1 MIQSSLYRALN
12 KGFDYQILACKDFK
26 ESELAKEVISYFK
39 PNTKAILFPEF
50 RAKKN
55 DDLRSFFEEFLQ
67 LLGGLREFY
76 QALENKQ
83 EAIIIAPISALLHPL
98 PKKEL
103 LESFKITLL
112 EKYNLKDLKDKL
124 FYYGYEIL
132 DLVEVEG
139 EASFRGDIVDIYAPN
154 SKAYRLSFFDTECES
169 IKEFDPT
176 TQMSLKEDLLEI
188 EIPPTLFSLD
198 EPSYKDLKTKVE
210 QSPLNSF
217 SKDLTSFGLWFLGEK
232 ANDLLHA
239 YKSVISPKALE
250 EIQELASLNEL
261 DCERFKSLK
270 VLENAQG
277 YEDLEIHAHAL
288 EGFIA
293 LHSNH
298 KITLLAPNKT
308 ILDNVLGTIKKSNMD
323 NVLGT
328 IEKSNMECVIA
339 PFVLN
344 FKTPD
349 GIFISLNSFER
360 KKKRQKSKL
369 ALNELNPGEWVVHDD
384 YGVGVF
390 SQLVQHSVLGSKRD
404 FLEIAYL
411 GEDKLLLPVE
421 NLHLIARYVA
431 QSDSVPVKDRLGKGS
446 FLKLKAKVRTKLL
459 EIAGKI
465 IELAAERNL
474 ILGKKMDTHLAEL
487 EVFKSHAGFEYTSDQ
502 EKAIAEISKDLSSKR
517 VMDRLLSGDVGFGK
531 TEVAMHAIFCAFL
544 NGFQSV
550 LVVPT
555 TLLAHQHFETL
566 RARFENFGVKVARL
580 DRYASEKNK
589 LLKAVELGL
598 IDVLVGTHAIL
609 GAKFKNLGLVVV
621 DEEHKFGVK
630 QKEALK
636 ELSKSVHFLSMSA
649 TPIPRTL
656 NMALSQIKSI
666 SSLKTPPTD
675 RKPSRTFL
683 KEKNDEL
690 LKEIIYRELRRNGQ
704 IFYIHNHIASIS
716 KVKTK
721 LENLIPKLKIAILHS
736 QINANKSEEIMLE
749 FAKGNY
755 QVLLCTSIVES
766 GIHLPNANTIIIDN
780 AQNFGLAD
788 LHQLRGRVGRGK
800 KEGFCYFLIEDQ
812 KSLNEQA
819 LKRLLALEKNSYL
832 GSGES
837 IAYHDLEIRGG
848 GNLLGQ
854 DQSGHIKN
862 IGYALYTR
870 MLEDAIYELSGG
882 KKRLEKSVEIQ
893 LGVSAFLNPELIA
906 SDSLRLDLYR
916 RLSLCENVDEVGQ
929 IHEEIEDR
937 FGKIDDL
944 SAQFLQIITLKILAN
959 QLGILK
965 LSNFNQ
971 NITLTYSDEKKES
984 LKAPSKDD
992 NDILETLL
1000 KHLRAQISLKQR

>member
-250 EIQELASLNEL
+250 EIQELASLNEV
-261 DCERFKSLK
+261 DGERFKSLK

-293 LHSNH
+293 LHSNR

-308 ILDNVLGTIKKSNMD
+308 ILDNAINAL
-323 NVLGT
+323 
-328 IEKSNMECVIA
+328 EKSHIECVIA

-369 ALNELNPGEWVVHDD
+369 ALNELNAGEWVVHDD

-431 QSDSVPVKDRLGKGS
+431 QSDSVPIKDRLGKGS
-446 FLKLKAKVRTKLL
+446 FLKLKAKVKTKLL

-487 EVFKSHAGFEYTSDQ
+487 EIFKSHAGFEYTSDQ

-544 NGFQSV
+544 NGFQSA

-598 IDVLVGTHAIL
+598 IDVLVGTHAVL
-609 GAKFKNLGLVVV
+609 GTKFKNLGLVVV

-636 ELSKSVHFLSMSA
+636 KLSKSVHFLSMSA

-656 NMALSQIKSI
+656 NMALSQIKGI
-666 SSLKTPPTD
+666 SSLKIPPTD

-690 LKEIIYRELRRNGQ
+690 LKEIIHRELRRNGQ

-721 LENLIPKLKIAILHS
+721 LEDLIPKLKIAILHS
-736 QINANKSEEIMLE
+736 QINAHESEEIMLE

-766 GIHLPNANTIIIDN
+766 GIHLPNANTIVIDN

-893 LGVSAFLNPELIA
+893 LSVSAFLNPELIG

-916 RLSLCENVDEVGQ
+916 RLSLCENTDEVGQ

-959 QLGILK
+959 QLGIIK

-971 NITLTYSDEKKES
+971 NITITYSDEKKES

-1000 KHLRAQISLKQR
+1000 KHLRAQISLKRH

>member
-26 ESELAKEVISYFK
+26 ESKLAKEVISYFK
-39 PNTKAILFPEF
+39 PHIKAVLFPEF

-83 EAIIIAPISALLHPL
+83 ETIIIAPISALLHPL

-154 SKAYRLSFFDTECES
+154 SKAYRLSFFDMECES

-232 ANDLLHA
+232 AQDLLSV
-239 YKSVISPKALE
+239 YKSVISPRALE

-261 DCERFKSLK
+261 DCERFKFLK

-308 ILDNVLGTIKKSNMD
+308 ILDNVLGT
-323 NVLGT
+323 L
-328 IEKSNMECVIA
+328 EKSSMECVIA

-431 QSDSVPVKDRLGKGS
+431 QSDSVPIKDRLGKGS
-446 FLKLKAKVRTKLL
+446 FLKLKAKVKTKLL

-487 EVFKSHAGFEYTSDQ
+487 EIFKSHAGFEYTSDQ

-544 NGFQSV
+544 NGFQSA

-598 IDVLVGTHAIL
+598 VDVLVGTHAIL

-656 NMALSQIKSI
+656 NMALSQIKGI

-675 RKPSRTFL
+675 RKPNRTFL

-690 LKEIIYRELRRNGQ
+690 LKEIIHRELRRNGQ

-736 QINANKSEEIMLE
+736 QINAHKSEEIMLE

-959 QLGILK
+959 QLGIIK

-1000 KHLRAQISLKQR
+1000 KHLRTQISLKRR

>member
-26 ESELAKEVISYFK
+26 ESELAKEVISYVK
-39 PNTKAILFPEF
+39 PNTKAVLFPEF

-67 LLGGLREFY
+67 LLGALREFY

-139 EASFRGDIVDIYAPN
+139 EASFRGDIVDIYVPN
-154 SKAYRLSFFDTECES
+154 SKAYRLSFFDAECES
-169 IKEFDPT
+169 IKELDPT

-232 ANDLLHA
+232 ANDLLHT
-239 YKSVISPKALE
+239 YKSIISPRALE

-261 DCERFKSLK
+261 DDERFKFLK

-293 LHSNH
+293 LHSNR

-308 ILDNVLGTIKKSNMD
+308 ILDNAISVL
-323 NVLGT
+323 
-328 IEKSNMECVIA
+328 EKSNMECVIA

-349 GIFISLNSFER
+349 RIFISLNSFER

-369 ALNELNPGEWVVHDD
+369 ALNELNAGEWVVHDD

-446 FLKLKAKVRTKLL
+446 FLKLKAKVRAKLL

-487 EVFKSHAGFEYTSDQ
+487 EVFKSHAGFEYTNDQ
-502 EKAIAEISKDLSSKR
+502 EKAIAEISRDLSSHR

-544 NGFQSV
+544 NGFQSA

-566 RARFENFGVKVARL
+566 KARFENFGVKVARL
-580 DRYASEKNK
+580 DRYIKTSEKNK
-589 LLKAVELGL
+589 LLKAVELGQV
-598 IDVLVGTHAIL
+598 DVLIGTHAIL
-609 GAKFKNLGLVVV
+609 GAKFKNLGLMVV

-656 NMALSQIKSI
+656 NMALSQIKGI

-690 LKEIIYRELRRNGQ
+690 LKEIIHRELRRNGQ

-721 LENLIPKLKIAILHS
+721 LEELIPKLKIAILHS
-736 QINANKSEEIMLE
+736 QINANESEEVMLE

-812 KSLNEQA
+812 KNLNEQA

-937 FGKIDDL
+937 FGKMDDL

-971 NITLTYSDEKKES
+971 NITLTYSDEHKES

-1000 KHLRAQISLKQR
+1000 KHLRTQISLKRC

>member
-1 MIQSSLYRALN
+1 MIQSSLYGALN
-12 KGFDYQILACKDFK
+12 KGFDCQILACKDFK

-176 TQMSLKEDLLEI
+176 TQMSLKEDLLEV
-188 EIPPTLFSLD
+188 EIPPTLFSLN
-198 EPSYKDLKTKVE
+198 EQSYKDLKTKVE

-250 EIQELASLNEL
+250 EIQELASLNES
-261 DCERFKSLK
+261 DNERFKFLK
-270 VLENAQG
+270 VLENPQG

-288 EGFIA
+288 ESFIA
-293 LHSNH
+293 LHSNR
-298 KITLLAPNKT
+298 KITLLTPNKT
-308 ILDNVLGTIKKSNMD
+308 ILDNAISAL
-323 NVLGT
+323 
-328 IEKSNMECVIA
+328 EKSHIECVIA

-404 FLEIAYL
+404 FLEIAYW

-446 FLKLKAKVRTKLL
+446 FLKLKAKVKTKLL

-487 EVFKSHAGFEYTSDQ
+487 EIFKSHAGFEYTSDQ
-502 EKAIAEISKDLSSKR
+502 EKAIAEILKDLSSKR

-544 NGFQSV
+544 NGFQSA

-598 IDVLVGTHAIL
+598 IDVLVGTHAIFC
-609 GAKFKNLGLVVV
+609 AKFKNLGLVVV

-656 NMALSQIKSI
+656 NMALSQIKGI
-666 SSLKTPPTD
+666 SSLKIPPTD

-690 LKEIIYRELRRNGQ
+690 LKEIIHRELRRNGQ

-721 LENLIPKLKIAILHS
+721 LEDLIPKLKIAILHS
-736 QINANKSEEIMLE
+736 QINAHESEETMLE

-893 LGVSAFLNPELIA
+893 LSVSAFLNPELIA

-916 RLSLCENVDEVGQ
+916 RLSLCENTDEVGQ

-959 QLGILK
+959 QLGIIK

-971 NITLTYSDEKKES
+971 NITITYSDEKKES

-1000 KHLRAQISLKQR
+1000 KHLRAQISLKRH

>member
-26 ESELAKEVISYFK
+26 ESKLAKEVISYFK
-39 PNTKAILFPEF
+39 PNIKAVLFPEF

-112 EKYNLKDLKDKL
+112 EKYNLKDLKNKL

-139 EASFRGDIVDIYAPN
+139 EASFRGDIVDIYIPN

-232 ANDLLHA
+232 AQDLLSV
-239 YKSVISPKALE
+239 YKSVISPRALE

-261 DCERFKSLK
+261 DCERFKFLK

-308 ILDNVLGTIKKSNMD
+308 ILDNVLGTI
-323 NVLGT
+323 
-328 IEKSNMECVIA
+328 EKSSMECVIA

-431 QSDSVPVKDRLGKGS
+431 QSDSVPAKDRLGKGS
-446 FLKLKAKVRTKLL
+446 FLKLKAKVRAKLL
-459 EIAGKI
+459 EIASKI

-544 NGFQSV
+544 NGFQSA

-589 LLKAVELGL
+589 LLKAVELGQVDAL
-598 IDVLVGTHAIL
+598 IGTHAIL

-656 NMALSQIKSI
+656 NMALSQIKGI

-862 IGYALYTR
+862 IGYVLYTR

-959 QLGILK
+959 QLGIIK

-971 NITLTYSDEKKES
+971 NITLTYSDEHKES

-1000 KHLRAQISLKQR
+1000 KHLRAQISLK

>member
-26 ESELAKEVISYFK
+26 ESKLAKEVISYFK
-39 PNTKAILFPEF
+39 PNIKAILFPEF

-83 EAIIIAPISALLHPL
+83 ETIIIAPISALLHPL

-154 SKAYRLSFFDTECES
+154 SKAYRLSFFDAECES

-198 EPSYKDLKTKVE
+198 ESSYKDLKTKVE

-232 ANDLLHA
+232 AQDLLSV
-239 YKSVISPKALE
+239 YKSIISPRALE

-261 DCERFKSLK
+261 DCERFKLLK

-308 ILDNVLGTIKKSNMD
+308 ILDNVISALERSN
-323 NVLGT
+323 
-328 IEKSNMECVIA
+328 IECVIA

-369 ALNELNPGEWVVHDD
+369 ALNELNAGEWVVHDD

-474 ILGKKMDTHLAEL
+474 ILGKKMDVHLAEL

-502 EKAIAEISKDLSSKR
+502 EKAIAEISKDLSSHR

-598 IDVLVGTHAIL
+598 VDALIGTHAIL

-656 NMALSQIKSI
+656 NMALSQIKGI

-690 LKEIIYRELRRNGQ
+690 LKEIIHRELRRNGQ

-736 QINANKSEEIMLE
+736 QINANESEEIMLE

-959 QLGILK
+959 QLGIIK

-971 NITLTYSDEKKES
+971 NITLTYNDEHKES

-1000 KHLRAQISLKQR
+1000 KHLRAQISLKRR

>member
-39 PNTKAILFPEF
+39 PNIKAVLFPEF

-83 EAIIIAPISALLHPL
+83 ETIIIAPISALLHPL

-261 DCERFKSLK
+261 DCERFKFLK
-270 VLENAQG
+270 VLENLQG

-293 LHSNH
+293 LHSHH

-308 ILDNVLGTIKKSNMD
+308 ILDNI
-323 NVLGT
+323 LGT
-328 IEKSNMECVIA
+328 IEKSNIECVIA

-421 NLHLIARYVA
+421 NLHLIARYVV

-474 ILGKKMDTHLAEL
+474 ILGKKMDTHLVEL

-544 NGFQSV
+544 NGFQSA

-566 RARFENFGVKVARL
+566 RARFENFGVRVARL

-598 IDVLVGTHAIL
+598 VDVLVGTHAIL
-609 GAKFKNLGLVVV
+609 GTKFKNLGLVVV

-656 NMALSQIKSI
+656 NMALSQIKGI

-736 QINANKSEEIMLE
+736 QINANESEEIMLE

-837 IAYHDLEIRGG
+837 VAYHDLEIRGG

-916 RLSLCENVDEVGQ
+916 RLSLCENTDEVGQ

-959 QLGILK
+959 QLGIIK

-984 LKAPSKDD
+984 LKAPSKDN

-1000 KHLRAQISLKQR
+1000 KHLRAQISLKRR

>member
-1 MIQSSLYRALN
+1 MIQSSLYGALN

-154 SKAYRLSFFDTECES
+154 SKAYRLSFFDMECES

-188 EIPPTLFSLD
+188 EIPPTLFSLN
-198 EPSYKDLKTKVE
+198 EQSYKDLKTKVE

-239 YKSVISPKALE
+239 YKSVISPRALE
-250 EIQELASLNEL
+250 EIQELTNLNEL
-261 DCERFKSLK
+261 DGERFKFLK
-270 VLENAQG
+270 VLENPQG

-288 EGFIA
+288 ESFMT
-293 LHSNH
+293 LHSNR

-308 ILDNVLGTIKKSNMD
+308 ILDNAIS
-323 NVLGT
+323 
-328 IEKSNMECVIA
+328 EKSHIECVIA

-369 ALNELNPGEWVVHDD
+369 ALNELNAGEWVVHDD

-431 QSDSVPVKDRLGKGS
+431 QSDSVPTKDRLGKGS
-446 FLKLKAKVRTKLL
+446 FLKLKAKVKTKLL
-459 EIAGKI
+459 EIASKI

-544 NGFQSV
+544 NGFQSA

-598 IDVLVGTHAIL
+598 IDVLVGTHAIFC
-609 GAKFKNLGLVVV
+609 AKFKNLGLVVV

-656 NMALSQIKSI
+656 NMALSQIKGI
-666 SSLKTPPTD
+666 SSLKIPPTD

-690 LKEIIYRELRRNGQ
+690 LKEIIHRELRRNGQ

-721 LENLIPKLKIAILHS
+721 LEDLIPKLKIAILHS
-736 QINANKSEEIMLE
+736 QINAHESEETMLE

-848 GNLLGQ
+848 GNLLGK

-862 IGYALYTR
+862 IGYVLYTR
-870 MLEDAIYELSGG
+870 MLEDAIYGLSGG

-893 LGVSAFLNPELIA
+893 LSVSAFLNPELIA

-916 RLSLCENVDEVGQ
+916 RLSLCENTDEVGQ

-944 SAQFLQIITLKILAN
+944 STQFLQIITLKILAN
-959 QLGILK
+959 QLGIIK

-971 NITLTYSDEKKES
+971 NITITYSDEKKES

-1000 KHLRAQISLKQR
+1000 KHLRAQISLKRH

>member
-83 EAIIIAPISALLHPL
+83 ETIIIAPISALLHPL

-198 EPSYKDLKTKVE
+198 ESSYKDLKTKVE

-232 ANDLLHA
+232 AQDLLIV
-239 YKSVISPKALE
+239 YKSVISPRALE

-261 DCERFKSLK
+261 DCECFKFLK

-308 ILDNVLGTIKKSNMD
+308 ILDNAISTL
-323 NVLGT
+323 
-328 IEKSNMECVIA
+328 EKSSMECVIA

-369 ALNELNPGEWVVHDD
+369 ALNELNAGEWVVHDD

-431 QSDSVPVKDRLGKGS
+431 QSDSVPAKDRLGKGS

-459 EIAGKI
+459 EIASKI

-474 ILGKKMDTHLAEL
+474 ILGKKMDVHLAEL

-566 RARFENFGVKVARL
+566 RVRFENFGVKVARL

-598 IDVLVGTHAIL
+598 VDVLVGTHAIL

-656 NMALSQIKSI
+656 NMALSQIKGI

-690 LKEIIYRELRRNGQ
+690 LKEIIHRELRRNGQ

-736 QINANKSEEIMLE
+736 QINANESEEIMLE

-780 AQNFGLAD
+780 VQNFGLAD

-893 LGVSAFLNPELIA
+893 LGVSAFLNSELIA

-916 RLSLCENVDEVGQ
+916 RLSLCENTDEVGQ

-959 QLGILK
+959 QLGIIK

-971 NITLTYSDEKKES
+971 NITITYSDEKKES

-1000 KHLRAQISLKQR
+1000 KHLRAQISLKRR

>member
-1 MIQSSLYRALN
+1 MIQSSLYRVLN

-83 EAIIIAPISALLHPL
+83 ETIIIAPISALLHPL

-154 SKAYRLSFFDTECES
+154 SKAYRLSFFDAECES

-261 DCERFKSLK
+261 DGERFKSLK
-270 VLENAQG
+270 ILENLQG
-277 YEDLEIHAHAL
+277 YEDLEIHVHAL
-288 EGFIA
+288 ESFIA

-308 ILDNVLGTIKKSNMD
+308 ILDNAISALERSN
-323 NVLGT
+323 
-328 IEKSNMECVIA
+328 IECVIA

-421 NLHLIARYVA
+421 NLHLIARYVV
-431 QSDSVPVKDRLGKGS
+431 QSDSVPAKDRLGKGS

-474 ILGKKMDTHLAEL
+474 ILGKKMDVHLAEL

-544 NGFQSV
+544 NGFQSA

-566 RARFENFGVKVARL
+566 RARFENFGVRVARL

-598 IDVLVGTHAIL
+598 VDVLVGTHAIL

-656 NMALSQIKSI
+656 SMALSQIKGI

-704 IFYIHNHIASIS
+704 IFYIHNHIASIL

-721 LENLIPKLKIAILHS
+721 LEELIPKLKIAILHS
-736 QINANKSEEIMLE
+736 QINANESEEIMLE

-837 IAYHDLEIRGG
+837 VAYHDLEIRGG

-916 RLSLCENVDEVGQ
+916 RLSLCENTDEVGQ

-959 QLGILK
+959 QLGIIK

-971 NITLTYSDEKKES
+971 NITITYSDEKKES

>member
-26 ESELAKEVISYFK
+26 ESKLAKEVINYFK
-39 PNTKAILFPEF
+39 PNIKAILFPEF

-83 EAIIIAPISALLHPL
+83 EVIIIAPISALLHPL

-139 EASFRGDIVDIYAPN
+139 EASFRGDIVDIYVPN

-169 IKEFDPT
+169 IKELDPT

-198 EPSYKDLKTKVE
+198 EPSYKNLKTKVE

-232 ANDLLHA
+232 AQDLLSV
-239 YKSVISPKALE
+239 YKSVISPRALE

-261 DCERFKSLK
+261 DCERFKFLK

-308 ILDNVLGTIKKSNMD
+308 ILDNVLGTI
-323 NVLGT
+323 
-328 IEKSNMECVIA
+328 EKSSMECVIA

-369 ALNELNPGEWVVHDD
+369 ALNELNASEWVVHDD

-431 QSDSVPVKDRLGKGS
+431 QSDSVPAKDRLGKGS

-459 EIAGKI
+459 EIASKI

-502 EKAIAEISKDLSSKR
+502 EKAIAEISKDLSSHR

-531 TEVAMHAIFCAFL
+531 TEVAMHAIFCTFL
-544 NGFQSV
+544 NGFQSA

-589 LLKAVELGL
+589 LLKAVELGQV
-598 IDVLVGTHAIL
+598 DVLVGTHAIL

-656 NMALSQIKSI
+656 NMALSQIKGI

-862 IGYALYTR
+862 IGYALYTC

-916 RLSLCENVDEVGQ
+916 RLSLCEDVDEVGQ

-959 QLGILK
+959 QLGIIK

-971 NITLTYSDEKKES
+971 NITITYSDEKKES

-1000 KHLRAQISLKQR
+1000 KHLRAQISLKRR

>member
-1 MIQSSLYRALN
+1 MIQSSLYKALN
-12 KGFDYQILACKDFK
+12 EGFDYQILACKDFK
-26 ESELAKEVISYFK
+26 ESELAKEVINYFK
-39 PNTKAILFPEF
+39 PNIKAVLFPEF

-83 EAIIIAPISALLHPL
+83 EVIIIAPISALLHPL

-139 EASFRGDIVDIYAPN
+139 EASFRGDIVDIYIPN
-154 SKAYRLSFFDTECES
+154 SKAYRLSFFDAECES
-169 IKEFDPT
+169 IKELDPT

-232 ANDLLHA
+232 ANDLLGV
-239 YKSVISPKALE
+239 YQSIISPRALE

-261 DCERFKSLK
+261 DDERFKFLK
-270 VLENAQG
+270 VLESAQG

-293 LHSNH
+293 LHSNR
-298 KITLLAPNKT
+298 KITLLASNKT
-308 ILDNVLGTIKKSNMD
+308 ILDNAISALDAG
-323 NVLGT
+323 
-328 IEKSNMECVIA
+328 NMECVIA

-349 GIFISLNSFER
+349 RIFISLNSFER

-369 ALNELNPGEWVVHDD
+369 ALNELNAGEWVVHDD

-390 SQLVQHSVLGSKRD
+390 SQLIQHSVLGSKRD

-502 EKAIAEISKDLSSKR
+502 EKAIAEISRDLSSHR

-544 NGFQSV
+544 NGFQSA

-580 DRYASEKNK
+580 DRYIKTSEKNK
-589 LLKAVELGL
+589 LLKAVELGQVDAL
-598 IDVLVGTHAIL
+598 IGTHAIL

-656 NMALSQIKSI
+656 NMALSQIKGI

-736 QINANKSEEIMLE
+736 QINANESEEIMLE

-812 KSLNEQA
+812 KNLNEQA

-937 FGKIDDL
+937 FGKMDDL

-971 NITLTYSDEKKES
+971 NITLTYNDEHKES

-1000 KHLRAQISLKQR
+1000 KHLRAQISLKRR

>member
-1 MIQSSLYRALN
+1 MIQSSLYKALN
-12 KGFDYQILACKDFK
+12 EGFDYQILACKDFK
-26 ESELAKEVISYFK
+26 ESRLAKEVISYVK
-39 PNTKAILFPEF
+39 PNIKAVLFPEF

-67 LLGGLREFY
+67 LLGALREFY

-139 EASFRGDIVDIYAPN
+139 EASFRGDIVDIYIPN

-169 IKEFDPT
+169 IKELDPT

-232 ANDLLHA
+232 ANDLLHT
-239 YKSVISPKALE
+239 YKSIISPKALE

-261 DCERFKSLK
+261 DDERFKFLK

-293 LHSNH
+293 LHSNR

-308 ILDNVLGTIKKSNMD
+308 ILDNAISALDAN
-323 NVLGT
+323 
-328 IEKSNMECVIA
+328 NMECVIA

-349 GIFISLNSFER
+349 RIFISLNSFER

-421 NLHLIARYVA
+421 NLYLIARYVA
-431 QSDSVPVKDRLGKGS
+431 QRDSVPVKDRLGKGS

-474 ILGKKMDTHLAEL
+474 ILGKKMDVHLAEL
-487 EVFKSHAGFEYTSDQ
+487 EVFKSHAGFEYTNDQ
-502 EKAIAEISKDLSSKR
+502 EKAIAEISKDLSSHR

-544 NGFQSV
+544 NGFQSA

-566 RARFENFGVKVARL
+566 KARFENFGVKVARL
-580 DRYASEKNK
+580 DRYIKTSEKNK
-589 LLKAVELGL
+589 LLKAVGLGL
-598 IDVLVGTHAIL
+598 IDVLIGTHAIL
-609 GAKFKNLGLVVV
+609 GTKFKNLGLMVV

-656 NMALSQIKSI
+656 NMALSQIKGI

-721 LENLIPKLKIAILHS
+721 LEELIPKLKIAILHS
-736 QINANKSEEIMLE
+736 QINANESEEIMLE

-937 FGKIDDL
+937 FGKMDDL

-1000 KHLRAQISLKQR
+1000 KHLRAQISLKRR

>member
-26 ESELAKEVISYFK
+26 ESKLAKEVISYFK
-39 PNTKAILFPEF
+39 PNIKAILFPEF

-83 EAIIIAPISALLHPL
+83 ETIIIAPISALLHPL

-139 EASFRGDIVDIYAPN
+139 EASFRGDIVDIYIPN

-169 IKEFDPT
+169 IKELDPT

-232 ANDLLHA
+232 AQDLLSV
-239 YKSVISPKALE
+239 YKSVISPRALE

-261 DCERFKSLK
+261 DYERFKFLK

-308 ILDNVLGTIKKSNMD
+308 ILDNVLGA
-323 NVLGT
+323 

-474 ILGKKMDTHLAEL
+474 ILGKKMDVHLAEL

-502 EKAIAEISKDLSSKR
+502 EKAIAEISKDLSSHR

-544 NGFQSV
+544 NGFQSA

-589 LLKAVELGL
+589 LLKAVELGQV
-598 IDVLVGTHAIL
+598 DVLVGTHAIL
-609 GAKFKNLGLVVV
+609 GAKFKNLGLMVV

-656 NMALSQIKSI
+656 NMALSQIKGI

-837 IAYHDLEIRGG
+837 VAYHDLEIRGG

-893 LGVSAFLNPELIA
+893 LSVSAFLNPELIA

-959 QLGILK
+959 QLGIIK

-971 NITLTYSDEKKES
+971 NITLTYNNEHKES

-1000 KHLRAQISLKQR
+1000 KHLRAQISLKRR

>member
-1 MIQSSLYRALN
+1 MIQSSLYKALN

-250 EIQELASLNEL
+250 EIQELASLNEV
-261 DCERFKSLK
+261 DGERFKSLK

-293 LHSNH
+293 LHSNR

-308 ILDNVLGTIKKSNMD
+308 ILDNAISAL
-323 NVLGT
+323 
-328 IEKSNMECVIA
+328 EKSNIECVIA

-431 QSDSVPVKDRLGKGS
+431 QSDSVPAKDRLGKGS

-459 EIAGKI
+459 EIASKI

-502 EKAIAEISKDLSSKR
+502 EKAIAEISRDLSSKR

-544 NGFQSV
+544 NGFQSA

-566 RARFENFGVKVARL
+566 RVRFENFGVKVARL

-598 IDVLVGTHAIL
+598 VDVLVGTHAIL

-656 NMALSQIKSI
+656 NMALSQIKGI

-690 LKEIIYRELRRNGQ
+690 LKEIIHRELRRNGQ
-704 IFYIHNHIASIS
+704 IFYIYNHIASIS

-721 LENLIPKLKIAILHS
+721 LEDLIPKLKIAILHS
-736 QINANKSEEIMLE
+736 QINANESEEIMLE

-837 IAYHDLEIRGG
+837 VAYHDLEIRGG

-916 RLSLCENVDEVGQ
+916 RLSLCENTDEVGQ

-959 QLGILK
+959 QLGIIK

-971 NITLTYSDEKKES
+971 NITITYSDEKKES

-1000 KHLRAQISLKQR
+1000 KHLRAQISLKRR

>member
-83 EAIIIAPISALLHPL
+83 ETIIIAPISALLHPL

-169 IKEFDPT
+169 IKELDPT

-232 ANDLLHA
+232 AQDLLSV
-239 YKSVISPKALE
+239 YKSVISPRALE

-261 DCERFKSLK
+261 DCERFKFLK

-293 LHSNH
+293 LHSHH

-308 ILDNVLGTIKKSNMD
+308 ILDNAISAL
-323 NVLGT
+323 
-328 IEKSNMECVIA
+328 EKSHIECVIA

-421 NLHLIARYVA
+421 NLHLIARYVV
-431 QSDSVPVKDRLGKGS
+431 QSDSVPAKDRLGKGS

-474 ILGKKMDTHLAEL
+474 ILGKKMDVHLAEL

-502 EKAIAEISKDLSSKR
+502 EKAIAEISKDLSSHR

-544 NGFQSV
+544 NGFQSA

-566 RARFENFGVKVARL
+566 RARFENFGVRVARL

-598 IDVLVGTHAIL
+598 VDALIGTHAIL
-609 GAKFKNLGLVVV
+609 GTKFKNLGLVVV

-656 NMALSQIKSI
+656 NMALSQIKGI

-690 LKEIIYRELRRNGQ
+690 LKEIIHRELRRNGQ

-721 LENLIPKLKIAILHS
+721 LEGLIPKLKIAILHS

-862 IGYALYTR
+862 IGYTLYTR

-916 RLSLCENVDEVGQ
+916 RLSLCEDVDEVGQ

-959 QLGILK
+959 QLGIIK

-971 NITLTYSDEKKES
+971 NITITYSDEKKES

-1000 KHLRAQISLKQR
+1000 KHLRAQISLKRR

>member
-26 ESELAKEVISYFK
+26 ESKLAKEVISYFK
-39 PNTKAILFPEF
+39 PNIKAVLFPEF

-83 EAIIIAPISALLHPL
+83 ETIIITPISALLHPL

-169 IKEFDPT
+169 IKELDPT

-232 ANDLLHA
+232 AQDLLSV
-239 YKSVISPKALE
+239 YKSVISPRALE

-261 DCERFKSLK
+261 DYERFKFLK

-288 EGFIA
+288 EGFIT

-308 ILDNVLGTIKKSNMD
+308 ILDNVLGTI
-323 NVLGT
+323 
-328 IEKSNMECVIA
+328 EKSSIQCVIA

-431 QSDSVPVKDRLGKGS
+431 QSDSVPAKDRLGKGS

-459 EIAGKI
+459 EIASKI

-502 EKAIAEISKDLSSKR
+502 EKAIAEISKDLSSHR

-544 NGFQSV
+544 NGFQSA

-580 DRYASEKNK
+580 DRYVSEKNK
-589 LLKAVELGL
+589 LLKAVELGQVDAL
-598 IDVLVGTHAIL
+598 IGTHAIL

-656 NMALSQIKSI
+656 NMALSQIKGI

-690 LKEIIYRELRRNGQ
+690 LKEIIHRELRRNGQ

-916 RLSLCENVDEVGQ
+916 RLSLCENTDEVGQ

-959 QLGILK
+959 QLGIIK

-1000 KHLRAQISLKQR
+1000 KHLRTQISLKRR

>member
-1 MIQSSLYRALN
+1 MIQSSLYKALN

-26 ESELAKEVISYFK
+26 ESQLAKEVISYFK
-39 PNTKAILFPEF
+39 PNIKAVLFPEF

-76 QALENKQ
+76 QALEKKQ

-132 DLVEVEG
+132 ELVEMEG

-188 EIPPTLFSLD
+188 EIPPTLFSLN

-239 YKSVISPKALE
+239 YKSIISPKALE

-261 DCERFKSLK
+261 DYERFKFLK
-270 VLENAQG
+270 VLENPQG

-288 EGFIA
+288 ESFIA

-308 ILDNVLGTIKKSNMD
+308 ILDNAISAL
-323 NVLGT
+323 
-328 IEKSNMECVIA
+328 EKSSIECVIA

-369 ALNELNPGEWVVHDD
+369 ALNELNAGEWVVHDD

-446 FLKLKAKVRTKLL
+446 FLKLKAKVRAKLL

-487 EVFKSHAGFEYTSDQ
+487 EIFKSHAGFEYTSDQ
-502 EKAIAEISKDLSSKR
+502 EKAIAEISKDLSSHR

-544 NGFQSV
+544 NGFQSA

-589 LLKAVELGL
+589 LLKAVESGL
-598 IDVLVGTHAIL
+598 VDVLVGTHAIL

-656 NMALSQIKSI
+656 NMALSQIKGI

-721 LENLIPKLKIAILHS
+721 LEDLIPKLKIAILHS
-736 QINANKSEEIMLE
+736 QINANESEEIMLE
-749 FAKGNY
+749 FAKGSY

-788 LHQLRGRVGRGK
+788 LHQLRGRVGRGQ

-812 KSLNEQA
+812 KNLNEQA

-893 LGVSAFLNPELIA
+893 LSVSAFLNPELIA

-944 SAQFLQIITLKILAN
+944 SVQFLQIITLKILAN
-959 QLGILK
+959 QLGIIK

-971 NITLTYSDEKKES
+971 NITITYSDEKKES

-1000 KHLRAQISLKQR
+1000 KHLRAQISLKRH

>member
-26 ESELAKEVISYFK
+26 ESKLAKEVISYFK
-39 PNTKAILFPEF
+39 PNIKAVLFPEF

-83 EAIIIAPISALLHPL
+83 ETIIIAPISALLHPL

-139 EASFRGDIVDIYAPN
+139 EASFRGDIVDIYIPN

-169 IKEFDPT
+169 IKELDPT

-232 ANDLLHA
+232 AQDLLSV
-239 YKSVISPKALE
+239 YKSVISPRALE
-250 EIQELASLNEL
+250 EIQELAGLNEL
-261 DCERFKSLK
+261 DCERFKFLK

-308 ILDNVLGTIKKSNMD
+308 ILDNAISALERS
-323 NVLGT
+323 
-328 IEKSNMECVIA
+328 SMECVIA

-349 GIFISLNSFER
+349 RIFISLNSFER

-544 NGFQSV
+544 NGFQSA

-598 IDVLVGTHAIL
+598 VDALVGTHAIL

-656 NMALSQIKSI
+656 NMALSQIKGI

-736 QINANKSEEIMLE
+736 QINANESEEIMLE

-812 KSLNEQA
+812 KNLNEQA

-893 LGVSAFLNPELIA
+893 LSVSAFLNPELIA

-916 RLSLCENVDEVGQ
+916 RLSLCENTDEVGQ

-959 QLGILK
+959 QLGIIK

-971 NITLTYSDEKKES
+971 NITITYSDEKKES

>member
-12 KGFDYQILACKDFK
+12 KGFDYQILACRDFK

-154 SKAYRLSFFDTECES
+154 SKAYRLSFFDMECES

-188 EIPPTLFSLD
+188 EIPPTLFSLN
-198 EPSYKDLKTKVE
+198 EQSYKDLKTKVE

-261 DCERFKSLK
+261 DGERFKFLK
-270 VLENAQG
+270 VLENPQG
-277 YEDLEIHAHAL
+277 YEDLEIHVHAL
-288 EGFIA
+288 ESFIA
-293 LHSNH
+293 LHSNR

-308 ILDNVLGTIKKSNMD
+308 ILDNAISAL
-323 NVLGT
+323 
-328 IEKSNMECVIA
+328 EKSHIECVIA

-369 ALNELNPGEWVVHDD
+369 ALNELNAGEWVVHDD

-404 FLEIAYL
+404 FLEIAYW

-431 QSDSVPVKDRLGKGS
+431 QSDSVPTKDRLGKGS
-446 FLKLKAKVRTKLL
+446 FLKLKAKVKTKLL

-487 EVFKSHAGFEYTSDQ
+487 EIFKSHAGFEYTSDQ
-502 EKAIAEISKDLSSKR
+502 EKAIAEILKDLSSKR

-544 NGFQSV
+544 NGFQSA

-598 IDVLVGTHAIL
+598 IDVLVGTHAIFCT
-609 GAKFKNLGLVVV
+609 KFKNLGLVVV

-656 NMALSQIKSI
+656 NMALSQIKGI
-666 SSLKTPPTD
+666 SSLKIPPTD

-690 LKEIIYRELRRNGQ
+690 LKEIIHRELRRNGQ

-721 LENLIPKLKIAILHS
+721 LEYLIPKLKIAILHS
-736 QINANKSEEIMLE
+736 QINAHESEETMLE

-893 LGVSAFLNPELIA
+893 LSVSAFLNPELIA

-916 RLSLCENVDEVGQ
+916 RLSLCENIDEVGQ

-959 QLGILK
+959 QLGIIK

-971 NITLTYSDEKKES
+971 NITITYSDEKKES

-1000 KHLRAQISLKQR
+1000 KHLRAQISLKRH

>member
-1 MIQSSLYRALN
+1 MIQSSFYRALN

-39 PNTKAILFPEF
+39 PNVKAILFPEF

-83 EAIIIAPISALLHPL
+83 EVIIIAPISALLHPL

-154 SKAYRLSFFDTECES
+154 SKAYRLSFFDMECES

-198 EPSYKDLKTKVE
+198 EQSYKDLKAKVE

-261 DCERFKSLK
+261 DGERFKFLK
-270 VLENAQG
+270 VLENPQD

-288 EGFIA
+288 ESFIA
-293 LHSNH
+293 LHSNR

-308 ILDNVLGTIKKSNMD
+308 ILDNAISTL
-323 NVLGT
+323 
-328 IEKSNMECVIA
+328 EKSHIECVIA

-369 ALNELNPGEWVVHDD
+369 ALNELNAGEWVVHDD

-404 FLEIAYL
+404 FLEIAYF

-431 QSDSVPVKDRLGKGS
+431 QSDSVPTKDRLGKGN
-446 FLKLKAKVRTKLL
+446 FLKLKAKVKTKLL
-459 EIAGKI
+459 EIASKI

-502 EKAIAEISKDLSSKR
+502 EKAIAEISKDLSSRR

-544 NGFQSV
+544 NGFQSA

-598 IDVLVGTHAIL
+598 IDVLVGTHAIFC
-609 GAKFKNLGLVVV
+609 AKFKNLGLAVV

-656 NMALSQIKSI
+656 NMALSQIKGI
-666 SSLKTPPTD
+666 SSLKIPPTD

-690 LKEIIYRELRRNGQ
+690 LKEIIHRELRRNGQ

-721 LENLIPKLKIAILHS
+721 LEELIPKLKIAILHS
-736 QINANKSEEIMLE
+736 QINAHESEEIMLE

-893 LGVSAFLNPELIA
+893 LSVSAFLNPELIA

-916 RLSLCENVDEVGQ
+916 RLSLCENIDEVGQ

-959 QLGILK
+959 QLGIIK

-971 NITLTYSDEKKES
+971 NITITYSDEKKES

-1000 KHLRAQISLKQR
+1000 KHLRAQISLKRH

>member
-1 MIQSSLYRALN
+1 MIQSSLYGALN

-154 SKAYRLSFFDTECES
+154 SKAYRLSFFDMECES

-188 EIPPTLFSLD
+188 EIPPTLFSLN
-198 EPSYKDLKTKVE
+198 EQSYKDLKAKVE

-261 DCERFKSLK
+261 DGERFKFLK
-270 VLENAQG
+270 VLENPQG
-277 YEDLEIHAHAL
+277 YEDLEIHVHAL
-288 EGFIA
+288 ESFIA
-293 LHSNH
+293 LHSNR

-308 ILDNVLGTIKKSNMD
+308 ILDNAISAL
-323 NVLGT
+323 
-328 IEKSNMECVIA
+328 EKSHIECVIA

-369 ALNELNPGEWVVHDD
+369 ALNELNAGEWVVHDD

-404 FLEIAYL
+404 FLEIAYF

-431 QSDSVPVKDRLGKGS
+431 QSDSVPTKDRLGKGS
-446 FLKLKAKVRTKLL
+446 FLKLKAKVKTKLL

-487 EVFKSHAGFEYTSDQ
+487 EIFKSHAGFEYTSDQ
-502 EKAIAEISKDLSSKR
+502 EKAIAEILKDLSSKR

-544 NGFQSV
+544 NGFQSA

-598 IDVLVGTHAIL
+598 IDVLVGTHAIFCT
-609 GAKFKNLGLVVV
+609 KFKNLGLVVV

-656 NMALSQIKSI
+656 NMALSQIKGI

-690 LKEIIYRELRRNGQ
+690 LKEIIHRELRRNGQ

-721 LENLIPKLKIAILHS
+721 LEDLIPKLKIAILHS
-736 QINANKSEEIMLE
+736 QINASESEEIMLE

-819 LKRLLALEKNSYL
+819 LKRLIALEKNSYL

-916 RLSLCENVDEVGQ
+916 RLSLCENTDEVGQ

-959 QLGILK
+959 QLGIIK

-971 NITLTYSDEKKES
+971 NITITYSDEKKES

-1000 KHLRAQISLKQR
+1000 KHLHAQISLKRH

>member
-39 PNTKAILFPEF
+39 PSTKAILFPEF

-83 EAIIIAPISALLHPL
+83 ETIIIAPISALLHPL

-154 SKAYRLSFFDTECES
+154 SKAYRLSFFDMECES

-188 EIPPTLFSLD
+188 EIPPTLFSLN
-198 EPSYKDLKTKVE
+198 EQSYKDLKTKVE

-217 SKDLTSFGLWFLGEK
+217 SKDLTSFGLWFLEEK

-250 EIQELASLNEL
+250 EIQELTSLNEL
-261 DCERFKSLK
+261 DNERFKFLK
-270 VLENAQG
+270 VLENPQG

-288 EGFIA
+288 ESFIA
-293 LHSNH
+293 LHSNR

-308 ILDNVLGTIKKSNMD
+308 ILDNAISVL
-323 NVLGT
+323 
-328 IEKSNMECVIA
+328 EKSHIECVIA

-369 ALNELNPGEWVVHDD
+369 ALNELNAGEWVVHDD

-431 QSDSVPVKDRLGKGS
+431 QSDSVPTKDRLGKGS
-446 FLKLKAKVRTKLL
+446 FLKLKAKVKTKLL

-487 EVFKSHAGFEYTSDQ
+487 EIFKSHAGFEYTSDQ

-544 NGFQSV
+544 NGFQSA

-656 NMALSQIKSI
+656 NMALSQIKGI
-666 SSLKTPPTD
+666 SSLKIPPTD

-690 LKEIIYRELRRNGQ
+690 LKEIIHRELRRNGQ

-721 LENLIPKLKIAILHS
+721 LEDLIPKLKIAILHS
-736 QINANKSEEIMLE
+736 QISAHESEETMLE

-893 LGVSAFLNPELIA
+893 LSVSAFLNPELIA

-916 RLSLCENVDEVGQ
+916 RLSLCENTDEVGQ

-959 QLGILK
+959 QLGIIK

-971 NITLTYSDEKKES
+971 NITITYSDEKKES

-1000 KHLRAQISLKQR
+1000 KHLRAQISLKRC

>member
-26 ESELAKEVISYFK
+26 ESKLAKEVISYFK
-39 PNTKAILFPEF
+39 PNAKAILFPEF

-83 EAIIIAPISALLHPL
+83 ETIIIAPISALLHPL

-154 SKAYRLSFFDTECES
+154 SKAYRLSFFDAECES
-169 IKEFDPT
+169 IKELDPT

-232 ANDLLHA
+232 AQDLPSV

-261 DCERFKSLK
+261 DGERFKFLK

-277 YEDLEIHAHAL
+277 YEDLEIHVHAL

-293 LHSNH
+293 LHSHH

-308 ILDNVLGTIKKSNMD
+308 ILDNAISAL
-323 NVLGT
+323 
-328 IEKSNMECVIA
+328 EKSNIECVIA

-431 QSDSVPVKDRLGKGS
+431 QSDSVPAKDRLGKGS

-474 ILGKKMDTHLAEL
+474 ILGKKMDVHLAEL

-502 EKAIAEISKDLSSKR
+502 EKAIAEISKDLSSRR

-544 NGFQSV
+544 NGFQSA

-598 IDVLVGTHAIL
+598 VDVLVGTHAIL

-656 NMALSQIKSI
+656 NMALSQIKGI
-666 SSLKTPPTD
+666 SSLKIPPTD

-690 LKEIIYRELRRNGQ
+690 LKEIIHRELRRNGQ

-721 LENLIPKLKIAILHS
+721 LEELIPKLKIAILHS
-736 QINANKSEEIMLE
+736 QINANESEEIMLE

-837 IAYHDLEIRGG
+837 VAYHDLEIRGG

-916 RLSLCENVDEVGQ
+916 RLSLCENTDEVGQ

-959 QLGILK
+959 QLGIIK

-971 NITLTYSDEKKES
+971 NITIIYSDEKKES

-1000 KHLRAQISLKQR
+1000 KHLRAQISLKRH

>member
-1 MIQSSLYRALN
+1 MIQSSLYGVLN

-26 ESELAKEVISYFK
+26 ESELAKEVIGYFK
-39 PNTKAILFPEF
+39 PNIKAILFPEF

-188 EIPPTLFSLD
+188 EIPPTLFSLN
-198 EPSYKDLKTKVE
+198 EQSYKDLKTKVE

-261 DCERFKSLK
+261 DGERFKFLK

-288 EGFIA
+288 ESFIA
-293 LHSNH
+293 LHSNR

-308 ILDNVLGTIKKSNMD
+308 ILDNAISVL
-323 NVLGT
+323 
-328 IEKSNMECVIA
+328 EKSHIECVIA

-369 ALNELNPGEWVVHDD
+369 ALNELNAGEWVVHDD

-431 QSDSVPVKDRLGKGS
+431 QSDSVPTKDRLGKGS
-446 FLKLKAKVRTKLL
+446 FLKLKAKVKTKLL

-544 NGFQSV
+544 NGFQST

-566 RARFENFGVKVARL
+566 RVRFENFGVKVARL

-656 NMALSQIKSI
+656 NMALSQIKGI
-666 SSLKTPPTD
+666 SSLKIPPTD

-721 LENLIPKLKIAILHS
+721 LEDLIPKLKIAILHS
-736 QINANKSEEIMLE
+736 QINANESEEIMLE
-749 FAKGNY
+749 FAKGSY

-837 IAYHDLEIRGG
+837 VAYHDLEIRGG

-854 DQSGHIKN
+854 NQSGHIKN

-893 LGVSAFLNPELIA
+893 LSVSAFLNPELIA

-916 RLSLCENVDEVGQ
+916 RLSLCENTDEVGQ

-959 QLGILK
+959 QLGIIK

-971 NITLTYSDEKKES
+971 NITITYSDEKKES

-1000 KHLRAQISLKQR
+1000 KHLRAQISLKRH

>member
-1 MIQSSLYRALN
+1 MIQSSLYKALN

-39 PNTKAILFPEF
+39 PNIKAILFPEF

-124 FYYGYEIL
+124 FYYGYEIV

-176 TQMSLKEDLLEI
+176 TQMSLKEDWLEI
-188 EIPPTLFSLD
+188 EIPPTLFSLN

-210 QSPLNSF
+210 QSPFNSF

-261 DCERFKSLK
+261 DCERFKLLK
-270 VLENAQG
+270 VLENPQG
-277 YEDLEIHAHAL
+277 YEDLEIHVHAL
-288 EGFIA
+288 ESFIT
-293 LHSNH
+293 LHSNR

-308 ILDNVLGTIKKSNMD
+308 ILDNAISAL
-323 NVLGT
+323 
-328 IEKSNMECVIA
+328 EKSNIECVIA

-369 ALNELNPGEWVVHDD
+369 ALNELNAGEWVVHDD

-431 QSDSVPVKDRLGKGS
+431 QSDGVPVKDRLGKGS

-459 EIAGKI
+459 EIAEKI

-474 ILGKKMDTHLAEL
+474 ILGKKMDTRLAEL

-544 NGFQSV
+544 NGFQSA

-580 DRYASEKNK
+580 DRYASGKNK
-589 LLKAVELGL
+589 LLKAVELGQ
-598 IDVLVGTHAIL
+598 IDVLVGTHAVL
-609 GAKFKNLGLVVV
+609 GAEFKNLGLVVV

-656 NMALSQIKSI
+656 NMALSQIKGI

-736 QINANKSEEIMLE
+736 QINANESEEIMLE

-916 RLSLCENVDEVGQ
+916 RLSLCENTDEVGQ

-959 QLGILK
+959 QLGIIK

-971 NITLTYSDEKKES
+971 NITLTYNNEHKES
-984 LKAPSKDD
+984 LKSPSKDD

-1000 KHLRAQISLKQR
+1000 KHLRAQISLKRR

>member
-169 IKEFDPT
+169 IKELDPT

-198 EPSYKDLKTKVE
+198 ESSYKDLKTKVE

-232 ANDLLHA
+232 ANDLLHT
-239 YKSVISPKALE
+239 YKSIISPKALE

-261 DCERFKSLK
+261 DDERFKFLK

-308 ILDNVLGTIKKSNMD
+308 ILDNAISA
-323 NVLGT
+323 

-384 YGVGVF
+384 YGVGMF

-431 QSDSVPVKDRLGKGS
+431 QSDSVPAKDRLGKGS

-459 EIAGKI
+459 EIASKI

-474 ILGKKMDTHLAEL
+474 ILGKKMDVHLAEL
-487 EVFKSHAGFEYTSDQ
+487 EIFKSHAGFEYTSDQ

-544 NGFQSV
+544 NGFQSA

-566 RARFENFGVKVARL
+566 RARFENFGVKVVRL
-580 DRYASEKNK
+580 DRYASKKNK
-589 LLKAVELGL
+589 LLKAVGLGL

-656 NMALSQIKSI
+656 NMALSQIKGI

-690 LKEIIYRELRRNGQ
+690 LKEIIHRELRRNGQ

-721 LENLIPKLKIAILHS
+721 LEELIPKLKIAILHS

-837 IAYHDLEIRGG
+837 VAYHDLEIRGG

-916 RLSLCENVDEVGQ
+916 RLSLCENIDEVGQ

-959 QLGILK
+959 QLGIIK

-971 NITLTYSDEKKES
+971 NITITYSDGKKES
-984 LKAPSKDD
+984 LKSPSKDD

-1000 KHLRAQISLKQR
+1000 KHLRAQISLK

>member
-1 MIQSSLYRALN
+1 MIQSSLYNRALN

-139 EASFRGDIVDIYAPN
+139 EASFRGDIVDIYVPN

-176 TQMSLKEDLLEI
+176 TQMSLKEDLLEV
-188 EIPPTLFSLD
+188 EIPPTLFSLN
-198 EPSYKDLKTKVE
+198 EQSYKDLKTKVE

-261 DCERFKSLK
+261 DNERFKFLK
-270 VLENAQG
+270 VLESPQG
-277 YEDLEIHAHAL
+277 YEDLEIHAHTL
-288 EGFIA
+288 ESFIA
-293 LHSNH
+293 LHSNR

-308 ILDNVLGTIKKSNMD
+308 ILDNAISAL
-323 NVLGT
+323 
-328 IEKSNMECVIA
+328 EKSHIECVIA

-369 ALNELNPGEWVVHDD
+369 ALNELNAGEWVVHDD

-404 FLEIAYL
+404 FLEIAYW

-431 QSDSVPVKDRLGKGS
+431 QSDSVPTKDRLGKGS
-446 FLKLKAKVRTKLL
+446 FLKLKAKVKNKLL

-544 NGFQSV
+544 NGFQSA

-566 RARFENFGVKVARL
+566 RVRFENFGVKVARL

-598 IDVLVGTHAIL
+598 IDVLVGTHAIFCT
-609 GAKFKNLGLVVV
+609 KFKNLGLVVV

-656 NMALSQIKSI
+656 NMALSQIKGI
-666 SSLKTPPTD
+666 SSLKIPPTD

-690 LKEIIYRELRRNGQ
+690 LKEIIHRELRRNGQ

-721 LENLIPKLKIAILHS
+721 LEDLIPKLKIAILHS
-736 QINANKSEEIMLE
+736 QINAHESEETMLE

-893 LGVSAFLNPELIA
+893 LSVSAFLNPELIG

-916 RLSLCENVDEVGQ
+916 RLSLCENIDEVGQ

-959 QLGILK
+959 QLGIIK

-971 NITLTYSDEKKES
+971 NITITYSDEKKES

-1000 KHLRAQISLKQR
+1000 KHLHAQISLKRR

>member
-1 MIQSSLYRALN
+1 MIQSSLYGALN

-176 TQMSLKEDLLEI
+176 TQMSLKEDLLEV
-188 EIPPTLFSLD
+188 EIPPTLFSLN
-198 EPSYKDLKTKVE
+198 EQSYKDLKTKVE

-250 EIQELASLNEL
+250 EIQELTSLNEL
-261 DCERFKSLK
+261 DYERFKSLK
-270 VLENAQG
+270 VLESPQG
-277 YEDLEIHAHAL
+277 YEDLEIHVHAL
-288 EGFIA
+288 ESFIA
-293 LHSNH
+293 LHSNR

-308 ILDNVLGTIKKSNMD
+308 ILDNAISVL
-323 NVLGT
+323 
-328 IEKSNMECVIA
+328 EKSHIECVIA

-369 ALNELNPGEWVVHDD
+369 ALNELNAGEWVVHDD

-404 FLEIAYL
+404 FLEIAYW

-431 QSDSVPVKDRLGKGS
+431 QSDSVPTKDRLGKGS
-446 FLKLKAKVRTKLL
+446 FLKLKAKVKTKLL
-459 EIAGKI
+459 EIASKI

-487 EVFKSHAGFEYTSDQ
+487 EVFKSHAEFEYTSDQ

-544 NGFQSV
+544 NGFQSA

-566 RARFENFGVKVARL
+566 RVRFENFGVKVTRL

-609 GAKFKNLGLVVV
+609 GTKFKNLGLVVV

-656 NMALSQIKSI
+656 NMALSQIKGI
-666 SSLKTPPTD
+666 SSLKIPPTD

-690 LKEIIYRELRRNGQ
+690 LKEIIHRELRRNGQ

-721 LENLIPKLKIAILHS
+721 LEDLIPKLKIAILHS
-736 QINANKSEEIMLE
+736 QISAHESEETMLE

-893 LGVSAFLNPELIA
+893 LSVSAFLNPELIG

-916 RLSLCENVDEVGQ
+916 RLSLCENTDEVGQ

-959 QLGILK
+959 QLGIIK

-971 NITLTYSDEKKES
+971 NITITYSDEKKES

-1000 KHLRAQISLKQR
+1000 KHLRAQISLKRH

>member
-139 EASFRGDIVDIYAPN
+139 EASFRGDIVDIYIPN
-154 SKAYRLSFFDTECES
+154 SKAYRLSFFDAECES
-169 IKEFDPT
+169 IKEFDPI

-261 DCERFKSLK
+261 DGECFKSLK
-270 VLENAQG
+270 VLENAQD
-277 YEDLEIHAHAL
+277 YEDLEIHVHAL

-293 LHSNH
+293 LHSNR

-308 ILDNVLGTIKKSNMD
+308 ILDNAISVLERSN
-323 NVLGT
+323 
-328 IEKSNMECVIA
+328 IECVIA

-431 QSDSVPVKDRLGKGS
+431 QSDSVPAKDRLGKGS
-446 FLKLKAKVRTKLL
+446 FLKLKAKVKTKLL

-544 NGFQSV
+544 NGFQSA

-566 RARFENFGVKVARL
+566 KARFENFGVKVARL
-580 DRYASEKNK
+580 DRYIKTSEKNK
-589 LLKAVELGL
+589 LLKAVELGQ
-598 IDVLVGTHAIL
+598 IDVLIGTHAIL
-609 GAKFKNLGLVVV
+609 GAKFKNLGLMVV

-656 NMALSQIKSI
+656 NMALSQIKGI

-721 LENLIPKLKIAILHS
+721 LEELIPKLKIAILHS
-736 QINANKSEEIMLE
+736 QINANESEEIMLE

-916 RLSLCENVDEVGQ
+916 RLSLCENTDEVGQ

-959 QLGILK
+959 QLGIIK

-971 NITLTYSDEKKES
+971 NITITYSDEKKES

-1000 KHLRAQISLKQR
+1000 KHLRVQISLKRH

>member
-1 MIQSSLYRALN
+1 MIQSSLYKALN

-154 SKAYRLSFFDTECES
+154 SKAYRLSFFDMECES

-188 EIPPTLFSLD
+188 EIPPTLFSLN
-198 EPSYKDLKTKVE
+198 EQSYKDLKTKVE

-239 YKSVISPKALE
+239 YKSVISPRALE

-261 DCERFKSLK
+261 DNERFKFLK
-270 VLENAQG
+270 VLENPQG

-288 EGFIA
+288 ESFIA
-293 LHSNH
+293 LHSNR

-308 ILDNVLGTIKKSNMD
+308 ILDNAISAL
-323 NVLGT
+323 
-328 IEKSNMECVIA
+328 EKSHIECVIA

-369 ALNELNPGEWVVHDD
+369 ALNELNAGEWVVHDD

-390 SQLVQHSVLGSKRD
+390 SQLVQHGVLGSKRD
-404 FLEIAYL
+404 FLEIAYW

-431 QSDSVPVKDRLGKGS
+431 QSDSVPIKDRLGKGS
-446 FLKLKAKVRTKLL
+446 FLKLKAKVKNKLL
-459 EIAGKI
+459 EIASKI

-487 EVFKSHAGFEYTSDQ
+487 EIFKSHAGFEYTSDQ
-502 EKAIAEISKDLSSKR
+502 EKAIAEILKDLSSKR

-544 NGFQSV
+544 NGFQST

-598 IDVLVGTHAIL
+598 VDVLVGTHAIL

-656 NMALSQIKSI
+656 NMALSQIKGI
-666 SSLKTPPTD
+666 SSLKIPPTD

-690 LKEIIYRELRRNGQ
+690 LKEIIHRELHRNGQ

-721 LENLIPKLKIAILHS
+721 LEDLIPKLKIAILHS
-736 QINANKSEEIMLE
+736 QINANESEEIMLE

-893 LGVSAFLNPELIA
+893 LSVSAFLNPELIA

-916 RLSLCENVDEVGQ
+916 RLSLCENIDEVGQ

-959 QLGILK
+959 QLGIIK

-971 NITLTYSDEKKES
+971 NITITYGDEKKES

-1000 KHLRAQISLKQR
+1000 KHLRAQISLKRH

>member
-39 PNTKAILFPEF
+39 PNIKAVLFPEF

-83 EAIIIAPISALLHPL
+83 ETIIIAPISALLHPL

-139 EASFRGDIVDIYAPN
+139 EASFRGDIVDIYVPN

-169 IKEFDPT
+169 IKELDPT

-232 ANDLLHA
+232 ANDLLHS
-239 YKSVISPKALE
+239 YKSVISPRALE

-261 DCERFKSLK
+261 DCERFKFLK

-308 ILDNVLGTIKKSNMD
+308 ILDNVLGA
-323 NVLGT
+323 L
-328 IEKSNMECVIA
+328 EKSSMECVIA

-349 GIFISLNSFER
+349 RIFISLNSFER

-369 ALNELNPGEWVVHDD
+369 ALNELNAGEWVVHDD

-459 EIAGKI
+459 EIASKI

-474 ILGKKMDTHLAEL
+474 ILGKKMDVHLAEL

-502 EKAIAEISKDLSSKR
+502 EKAIAEISRDLSSHR

-531 TEVAMHAIFCAFL
+531 TEVAMHAIFCTFL
-544 NGFQSV
+544 NGFQSA

-580 DRYASEKNK
+580 DRYVSEKNK
-589 LLKAVELGL
+589 LLKAVELGQV
-598 IDVLVGTHAIL
+598 DVLIGTHAIL
-609 GAKFKNLGLVVV
+609 GAKFKNLGLMVV

-656 NMALSQIKSI
+656 NMALSQIKGI

-690 LKEIIYRELRRNGQ
+690 LKEIIHRELRRNGQ

-721 LENLIPKLKIAILHS
+721 LEELIPKLKIAILHS
-736 QINANKSEEIMLE
+736 QINANESEEIMLE

-812 KSLNEQA
+812 KNLNEQA

-893 LGVSAFLNPELIA
+893 LSVSAFLNPELIA

-959 QLGILK
+959 QLGIIK

-971 NITLTYSDEKKES
+971 NITLTYNDEYKES

-1000 KHLRAQISLKQR
+1000 KHLRAQISLKRR

>member
-39 PNTKAILFPEF
+39 PNIKAILFPEF

-139 EASFRGDIVDIYAPN
+139 EASFRGDIVDIYVPN
-154 SKAYRLSFFDTECES
+154 SKAYRLSFFDMECES

-176 TQMSLKEDLLEI
+176 TQMSLKEDLLEV
-188 EIPPTLFSLD
+188 EIPPTLFSLN
-198 EPSYKDLKTKVE
+198 EQSYKDLKTKVE

-239 YKSVISPKALE
+239 YKSVISPRALE

-261 DCERFKSLK
+261 DGERFKFLK
-270 VLENAQG
+270 VLENPQG

-288 EGFIA
+288 ESFIA
-293 LHSNH
+293 LHSNR
-298 KITLLAPNKT
+298 KITLLTPNKT
-308 ILDNVLGTIKKSNMD
+308 ILDNAINAL
-323 NVLGT
+323 
-328 IEKSNMECVIA
+328 EKSHIECVIA

-369 ALNELNPGEWVVHDD
+369 ALNELNAGEWVVHDD

-431 QSDSVPVKDRLGKGS
+431 QSDSVPTKDRLGKGS
-446 FLKLKAKVRTKLL
+446 FLKLKAKVKTKLL
-459 EIAGKI
+459 EIASKI

-531 TEVAMHAIFCAFL
+531 TEVAMHAIFCTFL
-544 NGFQSV
+544 NGFQSA

-656 NMALSQIKSI
+656 NMALSQIKGI
-666 SSLKTPPTD
+666 SSLKIPPTD

-690 LKEIIYRELRRNGQ
+690 LKEIIHRELRRNGQ

-721 LENLIPKLKIAILHS
+721 LEDLIPKLKIAILHS
-736 QINANKSEEIMLE
+736 QINAHESEEIMLE

-788 LHQLRGRVGRGK
+788 LHQLRGRVGRDK
-800 KEGFCYFLIEDQ
+800 KEGFCYFLIENQ

-893 LGVSAFLNPELIA
+893 LSVSAFLNPELIG

-916 RLSLCENVDEVGQ
+916 RLSLCENTDEVGQ

-959 QLGILK
+959 QLGIIK

-971 NITLTYSDEKKES
+971 NITITYSDERKES

-1000 KHLRAQISLKQR
+1000 KHLRTQISLKRH

>member
-26 ESELAKEVISYFK
+26 ESELAKEVISYFR
-39 PNTKAILFPEF
+39 PNIKAILFPEF

-83 EAIIIAPISALLHPL
+83 ETIIIAPISALLHPL

-124 FYYGYEIL
+124 FYYGYEIV

-139 EASFRGDIVDIYAPN
+139 EASFRGDIVDIYVPN

-176 TQMSLKEDLLEI
+176 TQMSLKEDWLEI

-210 QSPLNSF
+210 QSPFNSF

-261 DCERFKSLK
+261 DCERFKLLK
-270 VLENAQG
+270 VLENPQG
-277 YEDLEIHAHAL
+277 YEDLEIHVHAL
-288 EGFIA
+288 ESFIA
-293 LHSNH
+293 LHSNR

-308 ILDNVLGTIKKSNMD
+308 ILDNAISAL
-323 NVLGT
+323 
-328 IEKSNMECVIA
+328 EKSNIECVIA

-404 FLEIAYL
+404 FLEIAYW

-421 NLHLIARYVA
+421 NLHLIARYVV
-431 QSDSVPVKDRLGKGS
+431 QSDSVPIKDRLGKGS

-459 EIAGKI
+459 EIASKI

-474 ILGKKMDTHLAEL
+474 ILGKKMDTRLAEL

-544 NGFQSV
+544 NGFQSA

-580 DRYASEKNK
+580 DRYASGKNK
-589 LLKAVELGL
+589 LLKAVELGQ

-656 NMALSQIKSI
+656 NMALSQIKGI

-690 LKEIIYRELRRNGQ
+690 LKEIIHRELRRNGQ

-721 LENLIPKLKIAILHS
+721 LEDLIPKLKIAILHS

-749 FAKGNY
+749 FAKGSY

-916 RLSLCENVDEVGQ
+916 RLSLCENTDEVGQ

-959 QLGILK
+959 QLGIIK

-971 NITLTYSDEKKES
+971 NITITYSDEKKES

-1000 KHLRAQISLKQR
+1000 KHLRAQISLKRR

>member
-39 PNTKAILFPEF
+39 PNIKAILFPEF

-76 QALENKQ
+76 QALENRQ

-154 SKAYRLSFFDTECES
+154 SKAYRLSFFDAECES

-176 TQMSLKEDLLEI
+176 TQMSFKEDLLEI
-188 EIPPTLFSLD
+188 EIPPTLFSLN

-239 YKSVISPKALE
+239 YKSVISLKALE

-261 DCERFKSLK
+261 DDERFKSLK
-270 VLENAQG
+270 VLENPQG

-288 EGFIA
+288 ESFIA
-293 LHSNH
+293 LYSNR

-308 ILDNVLGTIKKSNMD
+308 ILDNAISAL
-323 NVLGT
+323 
-328 IEKSNMECVIA
+328 EKSHIECVIA

-404 FLEIAYL
+404 FLEIAYW

-431 QSDSVPVKDRLGKGS
+431 QSDSVPTKDRLGKGS
-446 FLKLKAKVRTKLL
+446 FLKLKAKVKTKLL

-474 ILGKKMDTHLAEL
+474 ILGKKMETHLAEL

-502 EKAIAEISKDLSSKR
+502 EKAIAEISKDLSSNR

-544 NGFQSV
+544 NGFQSA

-580 DRYASEKNK
+580 DRYVSEKNK

-598 IDVLVGTHAIL
+598 VDVLVGTHAIL

-656 NMALSQIKSI
+656 NMALSQIKGI

-721 LENLIPKLKIAILHS
+721 LEELIPKLKIAILHS
-736 QINANKSEEIMLE
+736 QINANESEEIMLE

-893 LGVSAFLNPELIA
+893 LSVSAFLNPELIA

-959 QLGILK
+959 QLGIIK

-1000 KHLRAQISLKQR
+1000 KHLRAQISLKRR

>member
-26 ESELAKEVISYFK
+26 ESKLAKEVINYFK
-39 PNTKAILFPEF
+39 PNIKAVLFPEF

-83 EAIIIAPISALLHPL
+83 EVIIIAPISALLHPL

-139 EASFRGDIVDIYAPN
+139 EASFRGDIVDIYVPN

-169 IKEFDPT
+169 IKELDPT

-239 YKSVISPKALE
+239 YKSVISPRALE

-261 DCERFKSLK
+261 DYERFKFLK

-277 YEDLEIHAHAL
+277 YEDLEIHVHAL

-308 ILDNVLGTIKKSNMD
+308 ILDNAISAL
-323 NVLGT
+323 
-328 IEKSNMECVIA
+328 EKSSIQCVIA

-431 QSDSVPVKDRLGKGS
+431 QSDSVPIKDRLGKGS

-459 EIAGKI
+459 EIASKI

-474 ILGKKMDTHLAEL
+474 ILGKKMDVHLAEL
-487 EVFKSHAGFEYTSDQ
+487 EVFKSRAGFEYTSDQ

-544 NGFQSV
+544 NGFQSA

-656 NMALSQIKSI
+656 NMALSQIKGI

-916 RLSLCENVDEVGQ
+916 RLSLCENTDEVGQ

-959 QLGILK
+959 QLGIIK

-1000 KHLRAQISLKQR
+1000 KHLRAQISLKRR

>member
-1 MIQSSLYRALN
+1 MIQSSLYGALN

-261 DCERFKSLK
+261 DGERFKLLK

-293 LHSNH
+293 LHSNR

-308 ILDNVLGTIKKSNMD
+308 ILDNAISAL
-323 NVLGT
+323 
-328 IEKSNMECVIA
+328 EKSHIECVIA

-369 ALNELNPGEWVVHDD
+369 ALNELNAGEWVVHDD

-404 FLEIAYL
+404 FLEIAYW

-431 QSDSVPVKDRLGKGS
+431 QSDSVPTKDRLGKGG
-446 FLKLKAKVRTKLL
+446 FLKLKAKVKTKLL
-459 EIAGKI
+459 EIASKI

-487 EVFKSHAGFEYTSDQ
+487 EIFKSHAGFEYTSDQ

-544 NGFQSV
+544 NGFQSA

-656 NMALSQIKSI
+656 NMALSQIKGI
-666 SSLKTPPTD
+666 SSLKIPPTD

-690 LKEIIYRELRRNGQ
+690 LKEIIHRELRRNGQ

-721 LENLIPKLKIAILHS
+721 LEDLIPKLKIAILHS
-736 QINANKSEEIMLE
+736 QINANESEEIMLE

-893 LGVSAFLNPELIA
+893 LSVSAFLNPELIA

-916 RLSLCENVDEVGQ
+916 RLSLCENTDEVGQ

-944 SAQFLQIITLKILAN
+944 STQFLQIITLKILAN
-959 QLGILK
+959 QLGIIK

-971 NITLTYSDEKKES
+971 NITITYSDEKKES

>member
-12 KGFDYQILACKDFK
+12 KGFDYQILACRDFK
-26 ESELAKEVISYFK
+26 ESELAKEAISYFK
-39 PNTKAILFPEF
+39 PNIKAILFPEF

-112 EKYNLKDLKDKL
+112 EKYNLKDLKNKL
-124 FYYGYEIL
+124 FYYGYEIV

-139 EASFRGDIVDIYAPN
+139 EASFRGDIVDIYVPN

-176 TQMSLKEDLLEI
+176 TQMSLKEDWLEI

-210 QSPLNSF
+210 QSPFNSF
-217 SKDLTSFGLWFLGEK
+217 SKDLTNFGLWFLGEK

-239 YKSVISPKALE
+239 YKSVISPRALE
-250 EIQELASLNEL
+250 EIQELTSLNEL
-261 DCERFKSLK
+261 DGERFKFLK
-270 VLENAQG
+270 VLESPQG

-288 EGFIA
+288 ESFIA
-293 LHSNH
+293 LHSNR

-308 ILDNVLGTIKKSNMD
+308 ILDNAVSVL
-323 NVLGT
+323 
-328 IEKSNMECVIA
+328 EKSNIECVIA

-431 QSDSVPVKDRLGKGS
+431 QSDSVPAKDRLGKGS

-474 ILGKKMDTHLAEL
+474 ILGKKMDVHLAEL

-544 NGFQSV
+544 NGFQSA

-656 NMALSQIKSI
+656 NMALSQIKGI
-666 SSLKTPPTD
+666 SSLKIPPTD

-690 LKEIIYRELRRNGQ
+690 LKEIIHRELRRNGQ

-716 KVKTK
+716 KIKTK
-721 LENLIPKLKIAILHS
+721 LEDLIPKLKIAILHS
-736 QINANKSEEIMLE
+736 QISAHESEETMLE

-893 LGVSAFLNPELIA
+893 LSVSAFLNPELIG
-906 SDSLRLDLYR
+906 SDNLRLDLYR
-916 RLSLCENVDEVGQ
+916 RLSLCENTDEVGQ

-959 QLGILK
+959 QLGIIK

-971 NITLTYSDEKKES
+971 NITMTYSDEKKES

-1000 KHLRAQISLKQR
+1000 KHLRAQISLKRR

>member
-26 ESELAKEVISYFK
+26 ESKLAKEVINYFK

-83 EAIIIAPISALLHPL
+83 EVIIIAPISALLHPL

-169 IKEFDPT
+169 IKELDPT

-261 DCERFKSLK
+261 DGERFKFLK

-293 LHSNH
+293 LHSNR

-308 ILDNVLGTIKKSNMD
+308 ILDNAISVLERSSI
-323 NVLGT
+323 
-328 IEKSNMECVIA
+328 ECVIA

-390 SQLVQHSVLGSKRD
+390 SQLIQHSVLGSKRD

-431 QSDSVPVKDRLGKGS
+431 QSDSVPAKDRLGKGS

-487 EVFKSHAGFEYTSDQ
+487 EIFKSHAGFEYTSDQ

-544 NGFQSV
+544 NGFQSA

-566 RARFENFGVKVARL
+566 RARFENFGVKMARL

-598 IDVLVGTHAIL
+598 VDVLVGTHAIL

-656 NMALSQIKSI
+656 NMALSQIKGI

-837 IAYHDLEIRGG
+837 VAYHDLEIRGG

-1000 KHLRAQISLKQR
+1000 KHLRAQISLKRR

>member
-76 QALENKQ
+76 QSLENKQ
-83 EAIIIAPISALLHPL
+83 ETIIIAPISALLHPL

-169 IKEFDPT
+169 IKELDPT

-261 DCERFKSLK
+261 DCERFKFLE
-270 VLENAQG
+270 VLENPQG

-293 LHSNH
+293 LHSHH

-308 ILDNVLGTIKKSNMD
+308 ILDNAISALERSHI
-323 NVLGT
+323 
-328 IEKSNMECVIA
+328 ECVIA

-369 ALNELNPGEWVVHDD
+369 TLNELNPGEWVVHDD

-446 FLKLKAKVRTKLL
+446 FLKLKAKVRAKLL

-474 ILGKKMDTHLAEL
+474 ILGKKMDVHLAEL

-589 LLKAVELGL
+589 LLKAVELGQV
-598 IDVLVGTHAIL
+598 DVLVGTHAIL

-656 NMALSQIKSI
+656 NMALSQIKGI

-736 QINANKSEEIMLE
+736 QINANESEEIMLE

-959 QLGILK
+959 QLGIIK

-1000 KHLRAQISLKQR
+1000 KHLRAQISLKRR